1 MHKNKRAPS
10 HRVRVPG
17 ASEGAALTWTQRG
30 LGFCLNLE
38 LNHKVTSGWKMS
50 RRCRLPAAEFHA
62 TRPASAA
69 EEGSLPS
76 HSPHPVSGSEVGQFC
91 PLELTHSGV
100 MLEVRGVSNGWLW
113 AGLAEL
119 SACSQPLLSLLPLP
133 ALPFWVILSKR

>member
-10 HRVRVPG
+10 HRARVPG

-30 LGFCLNLE
+30 SGLCLNLE
-38 LNHKVTSGWKMS
+38 MNQKVMPGWKMS
-50 RRCRLPAAEFHA
+50 QRCRLPAAA
-62 TRPASAA
+62 LPGTRSASAT

-76 HSPHPVSGSEVGQFC
+76 HSPYPVFGSEVGQFC

-100 MLEVRGVSNGWLW
+100 MLEVRRGVSNCWLW

-119 SACSQPLLSLLPLP
+119 SACSQPLLPLLPLP
-133 ALPFWVILSKR
+133 ALPLLGYS